1 MNEMYGALA
10 GFEHLM
16 HGIAV
21 PILMGLLSGIVRLAL
36 HGWKGFGDWAATT
49 FIGIFAGL
57 IAHWLLAGSSYDSTM
72 KALIEVMAALFGRD
86 IMSFLFSKRTLAVL
100 ARASLKRA
108 EHEILNRGRAR
119 NEERD

>member
-1 MNEMYGALA
+1 MYNAFA
-10 GFEHLM
+10 GLEHIV

-21 PILMGLLSGIVRLAL
+21 PIAMGLLSGIARVAL
-36 HGWKGFGDWAATT
+36 HGWKGFGDWTATT

-57 IAHWLLAGSSYDSTM
+57 IAHWLLFNASYDPTM

-86 IMSFLFSKRTLAVL
+86 LMSFLFSRRTLSVL

-119 NEERD
+119 EDWD